1 MRPLGMH
8 ETRALSLGVGEYT
21 YPLKPSRRR
30 EARRRESAEP
40 KVTAASQIFNDRHT
54 IVKRGRFWNVID
66 PLGTLVCVTVYKRGA
81 REVIRR
87 LERNAIDANE
97 ARL

>member
-1 MRPLGMH
+1 MRPLGMQ
-8 ETRALSLGVGEYT
+8 ETRPLSLGVGEYT

-30 EARRRESAEP
+30 EARQREVEP
-40 KVTAASQIFNDRHT
+40 KVTAASQVFNDRHT

-87 LERNAIDANE
+87 LERNALGANE